1 MILISDVLKGELP
14 GEIRIDELLNLFSIL
29 VISVYTFNLRSESFM
44 TATAFLA
51 YFLDAY
57 CVLNFIIF

>member
-29 VISVYTFNLRSESFM
+29 VISVYTFNLRRESFM
-44 TATAFLA
+44 TAPAFVA

-57 CVLNFIIF
+57 CVLNFIIL

>member
-29 VISVYTFNLRSESFM
+29 VISVYTFNLRRESFM